1 MSLCRLLCSKK
12 ISASQG
18 VAVRPE
24 VDMSIHNMFRQ
35 DVEVVGARLG
45 DLVSLSIQI
54 TVDHG
59 EREVLPLYKLFRDGS
74 GSVSND
80 PRCL

>member
-1 MSLCRLLCSKK
+1 
-12 ISASQG
+12 
-18 VAVRPE
+18 VRPE
-24 VDMSIHNMFRQ
+24 VDMSIYNMFRQ

-59 EREVLPLYKLFRDGS
+59 ERVSRL
-74 GSVSND
+74 SVPD
-80 PRCL
+80 LK